1 MSSAFMD
8 MVGLRWGV
16 ECGYLIGDAPDST
29 ARGRGGNVTASGENE
44 RPAHVVVI
52 GNEKGGTGKS
62 TIAMHMAVAL
72 ANAGGRVGIIDLDPR
87 QKSVSRYVENRIETV
102 RRTGVIL
109 PVPTVYT
116 MVGDGIEELAELALA
131 AIHHEDLLII
141 DTPGAA
147 TELSR
152 AGHVF
157 ADTLI
162 TPLNDSFIDL
172 DVLGRVEPGTHRVLS
187 PSHYAELVWDTRK
200 ERARQ
205 GRAALR
211 WFVLRNRLSNLD
223 ARNKRAM
230 EEAIAALSER
240 IGFTPV
246 AGLRERVIYR
256 ELFLS
261 GLTLLDLRTPGI
273 AVDLSVSHVA
283 ARQELRALFN
293 TIGFTDIIPGS

>member
-1 MSSAFMD
+1 VV
-8 MVGLRWGV
+8 VGSQ
-16 ECGYLIGDAPDST
+16 EK
-29 ARGRGGNVTASGENE
+29 
-44 RPAHVVVI
+44 PAHVVVI

-62 TIAMHMAVAL
+62 TVAMHMAVAF

-87 QKSVSRYVENRIETV
+87 QKSVSRYVENRVETV
-102 RRTGVIL
+102 RKTGVIL

-116 MVGDGIEELAELALA
+116 MASENIEELAELALT
-131 AIHHEDLLII
+131 AIRNEDLLVI

-147 TELSR
+147 TALSR

-162 TPLNDSFIDL
+162 TPLNDSFVDL
-172 DVLGRVEPGTHRVLS
+172 DVLGRVDPETHRVLS

-230 EEAIAALSER
+230 EAAIASLAER
-240 IGFTPV
+240 IGFTSV
-246 AGLRERVIYR
+246 AGLGERVIYR

-261 GLTLLDLRTPGI
+261 GLTLLDLRRPGI
-273 AVDLSVSHVA
+273 AVDLSVSHIA

-293 TIGFTDIIPGS
+293 AIGFTDLIPSA